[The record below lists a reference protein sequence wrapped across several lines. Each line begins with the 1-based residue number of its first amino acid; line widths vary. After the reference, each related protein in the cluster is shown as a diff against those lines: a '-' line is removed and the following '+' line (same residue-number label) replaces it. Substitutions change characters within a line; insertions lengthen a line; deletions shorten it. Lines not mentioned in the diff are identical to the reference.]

1 MHAYGKR
8 ILRSENNAPLF
19 IMHKSNIM
27 YAFYILDII
36 LTACYDL
43 SVRRSYPYGIINEV
57 YTMIK
62 AVTKQNEV
70 IETFN
75 GYNGFYA
82 WLLCSDWAV
91 VDMNKPLHEF
101 KRDGGVVTLEPINNA
116 YLQKLNIKHD

>member
-1 MHAYGKR
+1 MHAYSKR

-36 LTACYDL
+36 LTECYDL
-43 SVRRSYPYGIINEV
+43 SVRRSYPYNRINSEV
-57 YTMIK
+57 YKMIK

-91 VDMNKPLHEF
+91 VDMDIQTTT
-101 KRDGGVVTLEPINNA
+101 RI
-116 YLQKLNIKHD
+116 